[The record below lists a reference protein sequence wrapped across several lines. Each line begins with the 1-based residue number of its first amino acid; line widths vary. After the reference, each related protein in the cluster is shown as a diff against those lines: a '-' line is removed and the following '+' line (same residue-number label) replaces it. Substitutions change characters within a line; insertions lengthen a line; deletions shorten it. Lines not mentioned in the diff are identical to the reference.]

1 MMPTTEREKWEL
13 VELAKTTWGEEIARL
28 LAEDLGL
35 VPKPDQPPAGDT
47 RH

>member
-1 MMPTTEREKWEL
+1 MDFSALTEQEKLAL
-13 VELAKTTWGEEIARL
+13 VEEAQLTWGEEIAQL

-35 VPKPDQPPAGDT
+35 RPPPDDTAT